1 MAPSAGRPMTR
12 SNSVKNAVTV
22 RKTGAGKEDDEDDA
36 LPADDSPAEEPS
48 SEEEPDA
55 DPGLG
60 SGTQIIRMPLG
71 IMARQCE

>member
-1 MAPSAGRPMTR
+1 MTR
-12 SNSVKNAVTV
+12 SNSVKHAVTV
-22 RKTGAGKEDDEDDA
+22 HKTGAGKEDDEDDA
-36 LPADDSPAEEPS
+36 LPADDSPAEEPP